1 MARAPPAAIVYD
13 SARSGMLDIGFQE
26 LLVLMVIALL
36 VFGPD
41 KLPEL
46 GRRLGRAMREF
57 RRASDE
63 FRSTIETNLSITEES
78 ILPPSASLTPSL
90 PAAAASDAVP
100 ATPAPESEPA
110 APPGAEAP
118 ARAPAD
124 EPGGVA
130 ATPAIALPEDPFCAR
145 RAGRLLHRSGCGWA
159 GRIPDAERIAV
170 KTAAEGWELGLRPCP
185 VCEPAET
192 TS

>member
-1 MARAPPAAIVYD
+1 
-13 SARSGMLDIGFQE
+13 MLDIGVQE

-41 KLPEL
+41 KLPDL

-63 FRSTIETNLSITEES
+63 FRSTIETNLNLHEDS
-78 ILPPSASLTPSL
+78 ILPPSATVTSPATAAADGAAPTAGVEAPVTLPPEPEPADVPRGLTPDVSG
-90 PAAAASDAVP
+90 PFEETDTSVIVP
-100 ATPAPESEPA
+100 RE
-110 APPGAEAP
+110 
-118 ARAPAD
+118 
-124 EPGGVA
+124 
-130 ATPAIALPEDPFCAR
+130 PFCTR
-145 RAGRLLHRSGCGWA
+145 RGGRLLHRTTCAWA
-159 GRIPDAERIAV
+159 ARIPEIDRIAM

-185 VCEPAET
+185 VCEPQDALA